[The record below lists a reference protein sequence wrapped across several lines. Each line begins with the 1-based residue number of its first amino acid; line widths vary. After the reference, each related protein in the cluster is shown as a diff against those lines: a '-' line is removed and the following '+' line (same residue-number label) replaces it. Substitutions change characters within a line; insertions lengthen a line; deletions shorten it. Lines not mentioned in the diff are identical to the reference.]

1 MSGQKGRDV
10 LIKIGD
16 GGAPEAFVTVAG
28 IRAKTISLNAR
39 TVDGTSGESP
49 SAWRELIAGAGVKSA
64 SVSGAGVFKDAA
76 SDALIQQAFFAQ
88 SVGNFQLVV
97 PDFGVLEGHSPMVST
112 LRNGELAIYKTQG
125 ATPETITLDGGV
137 AEVNEGGLT
146 ILAEKLG

>member
-16 GGAPEAFVTVAG
+16 GDDPEAFVTIAG

-39 TVDGTSGESP
+39 TVDATSGESP
-49 SAWRELIAGAGVKSA
+49 QAWRELIAGAGVKSA

-88 SVGNFQLVV
+88 AAANFQLII
-97 PDFGVLEGHSPMVST
+97 PDFGVLSGPFLVEALDYSGDHD
-112 LRNGELAIYKTQG
+112 GEA
-125 ATPETITLDGGV
+125 AFAITLASAGALSFG
-137 AEVNEGGLT
+137 AL
-146 ILAEKLG
+146 

>member
-49 SAWRELIAGAGVKSA
+49 DAWRELIAGAGVKSA
-64 SVSGAGVFKDAA
+64 SVSGAGVFKDAD
-76 SDALIQQAFFAQ
+76 SDAMIQQAFFTQAAK
-88 SVGNFQLVV
+88 SFQLII
-97 PDFGVLEGHSPMVST
+97 PDFGVLEGPFLIEALDYSGDHD
-112 LRNGELAIYKTQG
+112 GEA
-125 ATPETITLDGGV
+125 AFAITLASAG
-137 AEVNEGGLT
+137 ALNFEAL
-146 ILAEKLG
+146 

>member
-16 GGAPEAFVTVAG
+16 GDDPEAFVTVAG

-49 SAWRELIAGAGVKSA
+49 QAWRELIAGAGVKSA

-88 SVGNFQLVV
+88 AAVNFQLII
-97 PDFGVLEGHSPMVST
+97 PDFGALTGSFMIEALDYSGDHD
-112 LRNGELAIYKTQG
+112 GEA
-125 ATPETITLDGGV
+125 AFAITLASAGALSFAV
-137 AEVNEGGLT
+137 L
-146 ILAEKLG
+146 

>member
-16 GGAPEAFVTVAG
+16 GDDPEVFVTVAG

-39 TVDGTSGESP
+39 AVDGTSGESP
-49 SAWRELIAGAGVKSA
+49 DAWRELIAGAGVKSA

-88 SVGNFQLVV
+88 AITRFQLIV
-97 PDFGVLEGHSPMVST
+97 PDFGTLEGPFVIEALDYSGDHD
-112 LRNGELAIYKTQG
+112 GEA
-125 ATPETITLDGGV
+125 AFAITLASAG
-137 AEVNEGGLT
+137 ALSFAA
-146 ILAEKLG
+146 L

>member
-10 LIKIGD
+10 LIKISD
-16 GGAPEAFVTVAG
+16 GEDPETFGTIAG

-49 SAWRELIAGAGVKSA
+49 DAWRELIAGAGVKAA

-88 SVGNFQLVV
+88 AVRAFQLVI
-97 PDFGVLEGHSPMVST
+97 PDFGVLEGPFLIEALDYSGDHD
-112 LRNGELAIYKTQG
+112 GEA
-125 ATPETITLDGGV
+125 AFAITLASAG
-137 AEVNEGGLT
+137 ALSFT
-146 ILAEKLG
+146 AL

>member
-1 MSGQKGRDV
+1 MAGQKGRDV

-16 GGAPEAFVTVAG
+16 SGDPEAFVTVAG

-49 SAWRELIAGAGVKSA
+49 AAWRELIAGAGVKSA

-88 SVGNFQLVV
+88 ASVSFQLII
-97 PDFGVLEGHSPMVST
+97 PDFGVLEGPFLIEALDYSGDHD
-112 LRNGELAIYKTQG
+112 GEA
-125 ATPETITLDGGV
+125 AFAITLASAG
-137 AEVNEGGLT
+137 A
-146 ILAEKLG
+146 LAFEAD

>member
-1 MSGQKGRDV
+1 MAGQKGRDV

-16 GGAPEAFVTVAG
+16 GGSPEAFATIAG

-76 SDALIQQAFFAQ
+76 SDAAIQQAFFAQ
-88 SVGNFQLVV
+88 SVKSFQLVI
-97 PDFGVLEGHSPMVST
+97 PDFGVIQGPFLIESLDYTGDHD
-112 LRNGELAIYKTQG
+112 GEA
-125 ATPETITLDGGV
+125 AFAITLASAGALSFTV
-137 AEVNEGGLT
+137 L
-146 ILAEKLG
+146 